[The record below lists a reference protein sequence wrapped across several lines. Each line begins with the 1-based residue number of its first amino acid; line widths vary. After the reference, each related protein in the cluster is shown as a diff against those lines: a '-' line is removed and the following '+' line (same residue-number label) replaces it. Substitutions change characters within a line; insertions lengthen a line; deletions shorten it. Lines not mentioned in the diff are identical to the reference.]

1 MHRKYKIIAATA
13 LLASLSFGAYAQSAA
28 ERAIQYRQGVMRA
41 QGWHLGNMA
50 AQVRGDKPYN
60 KDDFARSATF
70 LSQLLQMPWDGYGPG
85 TEAGAPTKAKADIW
99 LDTGKF
105 KSAGDDAGKAAAALA
120 QAAASG
126 NMDQI
131 KVAFGATAKTCKTC
145 HDDFKSK

>member
-41 QGWHLGNMA
+41 QGWHLGNLA

>member
-1 MHRKYKIIAATA
+1 MNGKFKTIAATA

-28 ERAIQYRQGVMRA
+28 ERSIQYRQGVMRA

-50 AQVRGDKPYN
+50 AQVKGDKPYN

-70 LSQLLQMPWDGYGPG
+70 VSQLLQMPWDGYGPG
-85 TEAGAPTKAKADIW
+85 TETGAPTKAKAEIW
-99 LDTGKF
+99 LDSAKF
-105 KSAGDDAGKAAAALA
+105 KADGEEASKAAVGLA

-131 KVAFGATAKTCKTC
+131 KVAFGATAKACKTC
-145 HDDFKSK
+145 HDNFRSK